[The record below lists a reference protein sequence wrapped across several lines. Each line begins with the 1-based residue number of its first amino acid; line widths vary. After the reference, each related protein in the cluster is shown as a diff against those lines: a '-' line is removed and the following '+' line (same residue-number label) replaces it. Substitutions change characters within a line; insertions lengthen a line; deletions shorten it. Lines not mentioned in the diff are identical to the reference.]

1 MVLRP
6 FCIGLEVLVL
16 NDRAHRPHRPAQPG
30 NFPAQK
36 HAGPT
41 LCGEIGLSMV
51 LNEKLGRT
59 LLVMMPSSELGPLI
73 PRKARSVN
81 NIFDAL
87 LSATME
93 DRSKE

>member
-1 MVLRP
+1 
-6 FCIGLEVLVL
+6 
-16 NDRAHRPHRPAQPG
+16 
-30 NFPAQK
+30 
-36 HAGPT
+36 
-41 LCGEIGLSMV
+41 MV